1 MVQQKNDYNTASSTD
16 LHQED
21 DIPFITNI
29 IEKILKKYENT
40 LRMPIYILLVVLLMN
55 IIQICLVCKILL
67 NYRNF

>member
-1 MVQQKNDYNTASSTD
+1 MVQQKNDYNTASYADS
-16 LHQED
+16 HQED